1 LTCIKSNLAKVAKYH
16 LLDLGQIKL
25 SFVVFGDLRMK
36 KSLIALAALSAF
48 ATAAQAQSSV
58 SVYGILDVGYSDKE
72 ATTAGGTSGSF
83 WTATATS
90 GSKHAQAAGK
100 VTSTNGIT
108 GVGSESTS
116 RLGFK
121 GTEDLG
127 GGLKA
132 NFVVE
137 TGLNPAESTVSAWN
151 TRQAYAGL
159 QGGFGSLNVGTV
171 YTPQHIIAASFAS
184 TTLPNVAGDVM
195 YTAATGS
202 ALGVT
207 LDKVGIKT
215 TGTTIATATVA
226 GANAALVTAKLAGAA
241 NATGYAVADNGT
253 SSSGEIAQAVAIA
266 QTLIDQKAQSTLDA
280 RLARAN
286 NSSYTVR
293 VNNTVAYQSP
303 VMNGFTGGIAY
314 VLPTQ
319 TKVEGGDESTS
330 SATALNLQYAAGK
343 FAAAVAY
350 TAGETKSITNVAA
363 VTAGVGQTT
372 LTTITAGLAGTAV
385 PTAVTTTV
393 ANVASDASVTT
404 VEVKTKESMAALS
417 YDLGAAK
424 VSYIY
429 AKRDAKDTVSDL
441 SEKTTHNFG
450 VKAPFGKTTA
460 FVNYSMGDQK
470 VLDGTANAA
479 KFDLDGIQVGAS
491 YALSKRSDIYA
502 IYGSAKMDNKAN
514 SNDIKDK
521 QYVVGLRHSF

>member
-1 LTCIKSNLAKVAKYH
+1 
-16 LLDLGQIKL
+16 
-25 SFVVFGDLRMK
+25 MK
-36 KSLIALAALSAF
+36 KSLIALAALA
-48 ATAAQAQSSV
+48 AVAGAAQAQSSV
-58 SVYGILDVGYSDKE
+58 SVYGILDVGYTAKE
-72 ATTAGGTSGSF
+72 SETLKFS
-83 WTATATS
+83 
-90 GSKHAQAAGK
+90 
-100 VTSTNGIT
+100 STGNSHSVVKTDTNSIS
-108 GVGSESTS
+108 GVGAESTS
-116 RLGFK
+116 RLGFR

-171 YTPQHIIAASFAS
+171 YTPHHIIAAGFSAS
-184 TTLPNVAGDVM
+184 TLPNVVGDVM
-195 YTAATGS
+195 YTAAVGS
-202 ALGVT
+202 SLGVT
-207 LDKVGIKT
+207 LDKVGITT
-215 TGTTIATATVA
+215 TGASVA
-226 GANAALVTAKLAGAA
+226 GTAGDTAGELNAALVTAKLAGAS
-241 NATGYAVADNGT
+241 NASGYVVTAASAGVTSNAAAVTAVQNLINGAAT
-253 SSSGEIAQAVAIA
+253 T
-266 QTLIDQKAQSTLDA
+266 TLNA

-303 VMNGFTGGIAY
+303 VINGFTGGIAY

-343 FAAAVAY
+343 FAAAAAY
-350 TAGETKSITNVAA
+350 MAGETKTKTTTSTSYSTNTTLSSIANATGAA
-363 VTAGVGQTT
+363 VTV
-372 LTTITAGLAGTAV
+372 TAV
-385 PTAVTTTV
+385 NPVLSTSTGATTE
-393 ANVASDASVTT
+393 
-404 VEVKTKESMAALS
+404 VEVKTKEQMAALS

-460 FVNYSMGDQK
+460 FAIYSMGDTK

-479 KFDLDGIQVGAS
+479 KFDLDGIQVGVS

-502 IYGSAKMDNKAN
+502 IYGKQKMDNTAN
-514 SNDIKDK
+514 ANDIKDT
-521 QYVVGLRHSF
+521 QYAVGLRHSF

>member
-1 LTCIKSNLAKVAKYH
+1 
-16 LLDLGQIKL
+16 
-25 SFVVFGDLRMK
+25 MK
-36 KSLIALAALSAF
+36 KSLIALAAL
-48 ATAAQAQSSV
+48 ATVAGAAQAQSSV

-72 ATTAGGTSGSF
+72 STTLTYSS
-83 WTATATS
+83 
-90 GSKHAQAAGK
+90 SKNSYSQT
-100 VTSTNGIT
+100 VTNTNGVT
-108 GVGSESTS
+108 GVGAESTS
-116 RLGFK
+116 RLGFR

-171 YTPQHIIAASFAS
+171 YTPQHIIAAGFSAS
-184 TTLPNVAGDVM
+184 TLPNVVGDVM
-195 YTAATGS
+195 YTAAVGS
-202 ALGVT
+202 SLGVT
-207 LDKVGIKT
+207 LDKVGITGTGATVTKATAATDT
-215 TGTTIATATVA
+215 TGTQDANSLKNNILLAKAGLNNGVANSAGTAWATDGAPTTGIVQKSNAGATLTAAAGFDAAANEIQKLLNAKATADL
-226 GANAALVTAKLAGAA
+226 N
-241 NATGYAVADNGT
+241 
-253 SSSGEIAQAVAIA
+253 
-266 QTLIDQKAQSTLDA
+266 A

-303 VMNGFTGGIAY
+303 VINGVTGGIAY

-330 SATALNLQYAAGK
+330 SATALNLQYAAGN

-350 TAGETKSITNVAA
+350 TAGETKSITNTAA
-363 VTAGVGQTT
+363 TTTNLASVTGNALTT
-372 LTTITAGLAGTAV
+372 LNYDASAQTASTL
-385 PTAVTTTV
+385 
-393 ANVASDASVTT
+393 SDATAIVRDAKVTT

-460 FVNYSMGDQK
+460 FAIYSMGDTK

-479 KFDLDGIQVGAS
+479 KFDLDGIQVGVS

-502 IYGSAKMDNKAN
+502 IYGSQKMDNTAN
-514 SNDIKDK
+514 TNDIKDK
-521 QYVVGLRHSF
+521 QYAVGLRHSF